1 MPDFHPS
8 YEESQ
13 PSQLPTGSSGEA
25 PELPSLRLLTP
36 LPDRKLNFLEGLR
49 ALCRRVPR
57 FPEEMNANPVTQL
70 RGIFPGWPMF
80 ASGLYHLATVL
91 FLMNPLWV
99 RYAGSILPPVE
110 KREIN
115 YRLEW
120 VQFTPELPDVSSEE
134 ISEET
139 TEKANKVID
148 IDDTSPAR
156 NDEQILA
163 SESLEP
169 FAFEQTLIQPDQ
181 PTLTSAEPLTLPN
194 MVIWQQTPPPPPPEP
209 AEPVLQVNLPRQV
222 DLSGLTLAPVETPD
236 AYRPVDPADTRILQQ
251 QAEFDLP
258 EAPHLQLD
266 MKLPVI
272 SLLNT
277 DFEAYRPDLEEID
290 PQLMERLR
298 AFLPAPNLETVP
310 PPFTPGKLEVA
321 ALNTD
326 GLVNLLAL
334 MPDPP
339 PPTPKVEI
347 PSGNQRA
354 SFNTAPPEP
363 RSDDKP
369 QNAKPGG
376 NGITLARNSE
386 IKIPGITIN
395 NTKAALKSPNGRA
408 KAALAGVPDRLSPRS
423 RQEQLRQVFEAAKS
437 ISLPGSAGFNIEA
450 PTPGI
455 RMDTPLRGRRI
466 HTVYINMPNL
476 TSASGSWIL
485 EFAVMGEEEKMNGA
499 LDDAKV
505 ESPRPL
511 RKVDPRYDAWAKR
524 EGVEG
529 TVVVYAVI
537 TSRGSV
543 GQARILR
550 GLDERLD
557 LSAINAF
564 EQWEFQPAARDGEPV
579 AVEAVVQ
586 IPFRA
591 R

>member
-8 YEESQ
+8 SEEGQ
-13 PSQLPTGSSGEA
+13 PTQLPTGSSGEA

-36 LPDRKLNFLEGLR
+36 LPDRKRNFLEGLR

-57 FPEEMNANPVTQL
+57 LPEEMNANPVTQL
-70 RGIFPGWPMF
+70 RGIFPAWPMF
-80 ASGLYHLATVL
+80 TSGLYHLATVL

-99 RYAGSILPPVE
+99 RYAGSLLPPIE

-115 YRLEW
+115 YRIEW
-120 VQFTPELPDVSSEE
+120 VQFTPDLPDVSSEE

-139 TEKANKVID
+139 TEEANIDID
-148 IDDTSPAR
+148 IDDTSTAR
-156 NDEQILA
+156 NDERILT
-163 SESLEP
+163 SESLEAS
-169 FAFEQTLIQPDQ
+169 AFEWTLIQPDQ

-209 AEPVLQVNLPRQV
+209 AEPVLQVNLPLQI
-222 DLSGLTLAPVETPD
+222 DLSGLTLAPLKTPD
-236 AYRPVDPADTRILQQ
+236 AYRPDDPADMGILQQ

-258 EAPHLQLD
+258 EAPKLQLD

-272 SLLNT
+272 AGPNI
-277 DFEAYRPDLEEID
+277 DFEAYQPDLEEID

-298 AFLPAPNLETVP
+298 AFLPAPNLETP
-310 PPFTPGKLEVA
+310 PPPLAPGKLEMA
-321 ALNTD
+321 ALNTN
-326 GLVNLLAL
+326 GLVTLLAL
-334 MPDPP
+334 TPDPP
-339 PPTPKVEI
+339 PPTAKVEI

-363 RSDDKP
+363 SSDDEP
-369 QNAKPGG
+369 QDSKPGG
-376 NGITLARNSE
+376 NGTTLARNSD
-386 IKIPGITIN
+386 IKIPGITIK
-395 NTKAALKSPNGRA
+395 NTKAGLKSPNGRP
-408 KAALAGVPDRLSPRS
+408 KAALAGVPGRLSARS

-437 ISLPGSAGFNIEA
+437 ISLPGSAAFNIGA
-450 PTPGI
+450 PTPSI

-485 EFAVMGEEEKMNGA
+485 EFAVIGEEEMNGR

-537 TSRGSV
+537 TSRGLV
-543 GQARILR
+543 EQARILR

-557 LSAINAF
+557 LSALNAF

-579 AVEAVVQ
+579 AVEAVVR

>member
-25 PELPSLRLLTP
+25 QELPSLRLLTP

-49 ALCRRVPR
+49 ALRRRVPR
-57 FPEEMNANPVTQL
+57 LPEETNANPVTQL

-80 ASGLYHLATVL
+80 ASGLYHLAAVL

-99 RYAGSILPPVE
+99 RYAGSLLPPVE
-110 KREIN
+110 KRKIN

-120 VQFTPELPDVSSEE
+120 VQFTPDLPDVSSEE

-139 TEKANKVID
+139 PEKANMG
-148 IDDTSPAR
+148 IDDTSRAR

-169 FAFEQTLIQPDQ
+169 SAFEQTLIQPDQ
-181 PTLTSAEPLTLPN
+181 PTLTSVEPLTLPN

-222 DLSGLTLAPVETPD
+222 DLSGLTLAPAEIPD
-236 AYRPVDPADTRILQQ
+236 
-251 QAEFDLP
+251 
-258 EAPHLQLD
+258 
-266 MKLPVI
+266 
-272 SLLNT
+272 
-277 DFEAYRPDLEEID
+277 AYRPDLEEID
-290 PQLMERLR
+290 PQLMERFR

-310 PPFTPGKLEVA
+310 PPLTPGKLELA

-326 GLVNLLAL
+326 GLLNLLAL
-334 MPDPP
+334 TPDPP

-347 PSGNQRA
+347 PSGTQRA

-363 RSDDKP
+363 SSDDKP
-369 QNAKPGG
+369 QNSKSGG
-376 NGITLARNSE
+376 NGKTLARNSE

-395 NTKAALKSPNGRA
+395 NTKAALKSPNGRP
-408 KAALAGVPDRLSPRS
+408 KAALAGVPGRLSARS

-437 ISLPGSAGFNIEA
+437 IRLPGSAAFNIEA
-450 PTPGI
+450 PTPRI

-499 LDDAKV
+499 LDDAEV

-543 GQARILR
+543 EQARILR

-564 EQWEFQPAARDGEPV
+564 EQWKFQPAARDGEPV
-579 AVEAVVQ
+579 AVEAVVR